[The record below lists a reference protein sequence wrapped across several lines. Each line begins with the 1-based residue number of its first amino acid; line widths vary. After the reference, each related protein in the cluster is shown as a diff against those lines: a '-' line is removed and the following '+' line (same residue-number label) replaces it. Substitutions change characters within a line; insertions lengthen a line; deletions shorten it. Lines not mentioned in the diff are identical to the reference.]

1 MRGITN
7 VTVSGGGGGGT
18 TTAILYYMTGDPDY
32 EGYFVRAT
40 GLLSGTVY
48 NTEIGADGNAHVTVT
63 GMEYYSLEFYYVDE
77 NDQEVSVFTD
87 ALEVNMG
94 CFYYISIGYDISSWE
109 GIQNILNAHKETELL
124 TVGDELTANIGG
136 VDYIYQIGGINLYDS
151 HEVIFV
157 PKVCIGTYKH
167 HTSNTNVGGWSQS
180 DIRTYLNGTFKTMLP
195 SDVKKNLKLMSM
207 KTSAGGSSPGTII
220 TTDDYLW
227 LPRNF
232 EISGGT
238 QGSATAE
245 VPYCNQ
251 YPIFATQNQR
261 IRTLNGVANAWW
273 QSSAYAYASSTTG
286 FCYVNASGTCTYS
299 TNNATS
305 ANGLVPCFRFTAN
318 S

>member
-7 VTVSGGGGGGT
+7 VQVSSGGGGGGT

-48 NTEIGADGNAHVTVT
+48 NTEIGADGNGHVTVT

-136 VDYIYQIGGINLYDS
+136 VDYIYQVGGINLYDS

-157 PKVCIGTYKH
+157 PKTCVGSARTH
-167 HTSNTNVGGWSQS
+167 HTTATNVGGWEQS
-180 DIRTYLNGTFKTMLP
+180 DIRTYLNGTFKTGLP
-195 SDVKKNLKLMSM
+195 SEIKNNIKTISF
-207 KTSAGGSSPGTII
+207 KTSAGNKSTSIK
-220 TTDDYLW
+220 TTDDDIW
-227 LPRNF
+227 LPREY
-232 EISGGT
+232 EIF
-238 QGSATAE
+238 GSITNSASTE
-245 VPYCNQ
+245 VSYCRQ
-251 YPIFATQNQR
+251 YPIFATANQR
-261 IRTLNGVANAWW
+261 IRTLNGVAIVWW
-273 QSSAYAYASSTTG
+273 ASSPVVSSA
-286 FCYVNASGTCTYS
+286 
-299 TNNATS
+299 TNYCCVTSEGGAGSAS
-305 ANGLVPCFRFTAN
+305 ANRSNTAIVPCFRFTAN